1 MGDGRKNKAERGRG
15 FSCAAHIAIPATLFT
30 VLAPGVAL
38 AQAAEPA
45 DDSGLVLLSA
55 LAAGVAGCAFGV
67 FALRRARSA
76 AMEAGRAARDL
87 DAVSRRLIELEN
99 RFGQELASDRSQPE
113 ADRTDKGTDEHDLFV
128 ATQNE
133 LTVEIG
139 LLGGLVK
146 DIADTVA
153 DHDRTLETLAADIGT
168 LRRDIAIETARHASA
183 PSPLRAAP
191 EIQIPATS
199 APMPA
204 PGTPQGPGPVASTA
218 ARVPTPPVAPAPS
231 APPVLPEARKEQTSV
246 PARPAAMS
254 GSAAPA
260 QMEPS
265 SPAQGPAPATEAA
278 PPVRPVARGMNQGE
292 AGQAQHELAILA
304 AAAAD
309 NIELHL
315 QAVVGL
321 PQRRVRFY
329 EALSRLR
336 LADGQLLTPAEFL
349 PVLERRG
356 KATRFDEAAIA
367 RVLQVA
373 RHLAQR
379 DAAAAV
385 SFNLGAASI
394 AEPGYLRGLD
404 RVFAGWPDIAGRI
417 ILEIP
422 QRVFQSLDLE
432 RLGALA
438 AMNGRGVRLCIDRAS
453 DLRIDPGM
461 LAERGVSYL
470 KLPASLLLGEEAQRA
485 DIHIADLAALLA
497 RAGITLIAEK
507 VESEDVVRELLDL
520 DVSLAQGFLFSMP
533 RPVRAE
539 VLAGMAGQPGDPPPP
554 AADAPPAPAGA
565 QERRPF
571 RDFLRRA

>member
-1 MGDGRKNKAERGRG
+1 MIEGRDGKAGRMRGL
-15 FSCAAHIAIPATLFT
+15 AHLRAMPAVIPATLAAA
-30 VLAPGVAL
+30 LPILSGPAL
-38 AQAAEPA
+38 AQASDAGT
-45 DDSGLVLLSA
+45 DTSLTLLFGLGVG
-55 LAAGVAGCAFGV
+55 AAGFAVALI
-67 FALRRARSA
+67 ALRRARNA
-76 AMEAGRAARDL
+76 ALEAGRAARDL
-87 DAVSRRLIELEN
+87 DAVSRRLIELES
-99 RFGQELASDRSQPE
+99 RIGQEMPPAQPLPAGIGAQAAIPE
-113 ADRTDKGTDEHDLFV
+113 DEDDLF
-128 ATQNE
+128 AAARNE

-146 DIADTVA
+146 DIADAVA
-153 DHDRTLETLAADIGT
+153 DHDRTLETLSADVGSLRSEIAADM
-168 LRRDIAIETARHASA
+168 ARHALA
-183 PSPLRAAP
+183 PVL
-191 EIQIPATS
+191 
-199 APMPA
+199 
-204 PGTPQGPGPVASTA
+204 
-218 ARVPTPPVAPAPS
+218 APAPAMPVPVPVAAATQPAPVS
-231 APPVLPEARKEQTSV
+231 RPAQALPHVAAPPPDPAQMPQVQPPQVQPPQVSV
-246 PARPAAMS
+246 PAAT
-254 GSAAPA
+254 
-260 QMEPS
+260 S
-265 SPAQGPAPATEAA
+265 SPAPAPVSPAA
-278 PPVRPVARGMNQGE
+278 VPAGASAPAVRAVARDEPGDAE
-292 AGQAQHELAILA
+292 ARQAQLELAILA

-309 NIELHL
+309 SIELHL

-336 LADGQLLTPAEFL
+336 LADGRLLIPAEFL

-422 QRVFQSLDLE
+422 QRVLKGLDLE

-438 AMNGRGVRLCIDRAS
+438 AMTGRGVRLCVDRAS

-461 LAERGVSYL
+461 LAERGVTYL
-470 KLPASLLLGEEAQRA
+470 KLPASLLLGEEAQRT
-485 DIHIADLAALLA
+485 DIHAADLAALLA

-520 DVSLAQGFLFSMP
+520 DISLAQGFLFSTP

-539 VLAGMAGQPGDPPPP
+539 VLAGMAGQAGDPPPP
-554 AADAPPAPAGA
+554 AADPALPAAG